1 MMFRTWQMN
10 PLSTRTF
17 IGVVAIWMLCTHAAL
32 AIDPQI
38 TITSPKPWQVFQRT
52 GFDSAAWNADRN
64 NVAARGSAD
73 VAITGQL
80 QPALVLTEEVS
91 YRLLSAQNTSLQ
103 NPPWQNGRVN
113 SQGESFHAVINVPAG
128 GWYTLEVRFLAS
140 QDEEPVEATFG
151 PFGVGEV
158 FLVAGQSYATN
169 TNDERLTVRDPQ
181 QRIAAFNVF
190 ADSWAVAND
199 PQPAPDGSDGGSIW
213 PALGDLLTGEL
224 DVPVAFANVAVGAT
238 ASAQWLP
245 DGKLHAGLIRG
256 GTSLGT
262 FRAVLWQQGESDV
275 IAKTTSETYVAN
287 LQTIRNAAVKAWG
300 FEPVWLCAKS
310 THHPTV
316 YNNPEGEGRIRNAI
330 EQLSKLPGFGPGP
343 DTDTL
348 TGENRGDAKSRRH
361 FSAVGQRRA
370 AQMWHTTLMEQ
381 LKIAARY

>member
-1 MMFRTWQMN
+1 MN
-10 PLSTRTF
+10 QRSTRTF
-17 IGVVAIWMLCTHAAL
+17 IGVVAICMLCTHAAI
-32 AIDPQI
+32 AIDPPKI

-52 GFDSAAWNADRN
+52 GFNSATWNADRN

-80 QPALVLTEEVS
+80 PTALVDAEEVS
-91 YRLLSAQNTSLQ
+91 YRLLSVQDTAPQ
-103 NPPWQNGRVN
+103 NPPWQNGGVKT
-113 SQGESFHAVINVPAG
+113 QGESFHAVINVPAG

-140 QDEEPVEATFG
+140 QGEEPVEATCG

-169 TNDERLTVRDPQ
+169 TNDERLTVQDPQ
-181 QRIAAFNVF
+181 QRITAFNVF

-213 PALGDLLTGEL
+213 PALGDLLVREL

-238 ASAQWLP
+238 SSAQWLP
-245 DGKLHAGLIRG
+245 EGKLHAGLIRG
-256 GTSLGT
+256 GKSLGT

-275 IAKTTSETYVAN
+275 IEKTTRERYVAN

-300 FEPVWLCAKS
+300 FEPVWLAAKS

-316 YNNPEGEGRIRNAI
+316 YNDPEGEGRIRDAI

-361 FSAVGQRRA
+361 FSAVGQRCA
-370 AQMWHTTLMEQ
+370 AQMWYDTLIER
-381 LKIAARY
+381 ISPAVNN